1 MQSSWKKLVVAGLA
15 VGLVTGSLAWG
26 SGSAPKKKK
35 QQDLSANP
43 LANVK
48 SKQPDKELFDKA
60 MVAMKKGRYD
70 VARLDLQTMLNTYP
84 ESEFQ
89 MRAKLAIGD
98 SWFKEGGTAALTQ
111 AEAEYK
117 DFITFFPDKP
127 EAAEAQMKVADIYFM
142 QMDKPDRDHTNA
154 EKAEREYRNMILQ
167 FPDST
172 LVPRARQRLREVQE
186 VLAAREFEIGTFYL
200 THENWSAMIARLSTV
215 HDQYPLFSR
224 SDETLIGIGDAY
236 AAEAHMVD
244 MAPNMKPEQRKKLAG
259 LYRQEATAAYAQVI
273 SRYPMAPH
281 VEDARDRLIAL
292 SAPVPEPT
300 QEAIARNDAEE
311 KSRQQLR
318 VTDHIFSMV
327 KHGPTTLEAAH
338 VGEPTLTDPKRT
350 YAPDVNKKNVAILNS
365 VFNPDAATKTK
376 TVAEGKPDTATEA
389 PRSDNTG
396 APLKFEE
403 VPTDGTTAI
412 GAVVVSAPK
421 KKASDSTA
429 PTYDRGIGK
438 FGGSNPAELPPVE
451 KPEVSPDQVNAVTP
465 GSTPAPTTDANK
477 KKDKF
482 DGSDESSSKHKKKK
496 GLEKLN
502 PIP

>member
-1 MQSSWKKLVVAGLA
+1 MQSSWKKLVVVGLA
-15 VGLVTGSLAWG
+15 VGLLSGSLAWG
-26 SGSAPKKKK
+26 SDSSQSKKKKK

-43 LANVK
+43 LADVK

-60 MVAMKKGRYD
+60 MIALKKGRYD

-84 ESEFQ
+84 ESEYQ

-98 SWFKEGGTAALTQ
+98 AWFKEGGTAALTQ

-154 EKAEREYRNMILQ
+154 EKAEQEYRSMILQ

-186 VLAAREFEIGTFYL
+186 VLAAREFEIGNFYS
-200 THENWSAMIARLSTV
+200 THENWSATIARLETV

-244 MAPNMKPEQRKKLAG
+244 IAPNMKAEQRKKLAA
-259 LYRQEATAAYAQVI
+259 LYRQQAIDAYSQVI
-273 SRYPMAPH
+273 TRYPMAPH
-281 VEDARDRLIAL
+281 IEDARDRLIAL

-300 QEAIARNDAEE
+300 QEAIARNEAEE

-338 VGEPTLTDPKRT
+338 VGDPTLTDPKRT
-350 YAPDVNKKNVAILNS
+350 YAPDVNKKNVAIINS
-365 VFNPDAATKTK
+365 VFNPTASTAAV
-376 TVAEGKPDTATEA
+376 VATGKPDSATEA

-403 VPTDGTTAI
+403 VPTEGSAAI

-421 KKASDSTA
+421 KTNSDATTTA
-429 PTYDRGIGK
+429 PIYDHGIGK
-438 FGGSNPAELPPVE
+438 LADLPPIE
-451 KPEVSPDQVNAVTP
+451 KPAASPDQVNAVVPST
-465 GSTPAPTTDANK
+465 TPAPATDANNK
-477 KKDKF
+477 KEKF